1 MQRPPAQVIL
11 GSSLLLPLLA
21 STLLYIFAWPAVNT
35 KPHRLPVG
43 FVTAPTLETRL
54 PRLLD
59 QIQEGGFEPR
69 FYQSEVDARIAIQ
82 KREVYG
88 ALLIDPATPSDFTV
102 LTASAAS
109 PTVAQLLTGIG
120 NSLGALLSAA
130 GFSSPKV
137 NDVVAATPSD
147 PRQAGLSAS
156 ALPLVL
162 SGAITA
168 LLLVLGLRRPGQ
180 RVVGLGLVM
189 LTAGMALAAVL
200 QYVFGTLTGSYGLNA
215 LVTSLAIGAIA
226 AFVAGLGATIGTP
239 GFGLGLA
246 TLLLLSNPFSA
257 ISSAPQMLP
266 EPWGA
271 IGQWLPLGAFG
282 TLIRSVAFFNGEG
295 GGQAW
300 MVLSLWICFGLVLVW
315 VGSSRSAKTGQRAK
329 A

>member
-1 MQRPPAQVIL
+1 MPRSPTHIVL

-21 STLLYIFAWPAVNT
+21 STMLYIFAWPAVNT

-43 FVTAPTLETRL
+43 FVTTPTLEARL
-54 PRLLD
+54 PRLLE

-69 FYQSEVDARIAIQ
+69 FYKSELEARAAIQ
-82 KREVYG
+82 RREIYG
-88 ALLIDPATPSDFTV
+88 ALLIDPATPSDFTL

-109 PTVAQLLTGIG
+109 PAVAQLLTGIG

-137 NDVVAATPSD
+137 NDVVPATSSD
-147 PRQAGLSAS
+147 PRQAGLATGV
-156 ALPLVL
+156 LPLIL

-168 LLLVLGLRRPGQ
+168 LLLVRGLGRLGQ
-180 RVVGLGLVM
+180 RIVGLGLVM
-189 LTAGMALAAVL
+189 LTTGASLAAIW
-200 QYVFGTLTGSYGLNA
+200 QYAFGTLAGSYGLNA
-215 LVTSLAIGAIA
+215 LVAGLTVGAIA
-226 AFVAGLGATIGTP
+226 AFVAGLGATMGTP

-246 TLLLLSNPFSA
+246 TLLWLSNPFSA
-257 ISSAPQMLP
+257 INSAPQLLP

-271 IGQWLPLGAFG
+271 IGQGLPLGAFG

-300 MVLSLWICFGLVLVW
+300 TVLSLWLCFGLALLW
-315 VGSSRSAKTGQRAK
+315 VGSRRAAQGAK